1 MVEWEPERQPAS
13 QQEQTS
19 SFAERVS
26 PLAGVVIAAFGLMAL
41 GLLGFALTRV
51 VSGLSLSQIVAYYLV
66 PALWVAVSVLA
77 LRRSAEARVGFALLL
92 LSIGCSLLVAEVGA
106 TVLSGA
112 QRAGP
117 TGPSLLDEVR
127 QLRASGADAF
137 QVIVGNQLVN
147 LNPHV
152 RVGRDTLHVVTP
164 APGHAIIRLCSE
176 DRPMLTYASDRYGFD
191 NPDSVW
197 SAGANSVTMIGD
209 SYTVGVCVPSADAIP
224 GQLRATRPV
233 VNLGISGSGPL
244 QQLALLREYG
254 AQVKSKQVVWILYE
268 GNDFWDLALEA
279 NRAWLTRYLSAGHVQ
294 ALAAHAAAVDS
305 GYRQWIDS
313 ISQRA
318 PVVAAAAPLFSL
330 RDILTLRALRALVP
344 VSIPLPGSGASI
356 GLLPT
361 ILARAN
367 AEVRGWGGELVVV
380 YMPAYLR
387 YRTVIGD
394 PFPERALV
402 LAELSAQGIRVVDLH
417 ERFARE
423 TNPKALWVTPRS
435 HLTAQ
440 GYHLAASAIARS
452 LDSSRQPFGDA
463 AR

>member
-1 MVEWEPERQPAS
+1 MAEWEPES

-19 SFAERVS
+19 PFAERVS
-26 PLAGVVIAAFGLMAL
+26 PLAGVVIAASGLTAL
-41 GLLGFALTRV
+41 GIVGFSLTRW
-51 VSGLSLSQIVAYYLV
+51 VSGLSPSQIVVYYLL
-66 PALWVAVSVLA
+66 PALWVAISLLA
-77 LRRSAEARVGFALLL
+77 LRRSAEARVGFALFQ
-92 LSIGCSLLVAEVGA
+92 LSVGCSLLVAEVGA
-106 TVLSGA
+106 TVLLRAKS
-112 QRAGP
+112 AGP
-117 TGPSLLDEVR
+117 PRPSLLDEVR

-137 QVIVGNQLVN
+137 QAIAGNQLVD
-147 LNPHV
+147 LNPQV
-152 RVGRDTLHVVTP
+152 LVGRDTLHVVTP
-164 APGHAIIRLCSE
+164 APGHAIVRLCNE

-197 SAGANSVTMIGD
+197 LAGSNSVTVIGD

-224 GQLRATRPV
+224 GRLRATRPV

-268 GNDFWDLALEA
+268 GNDFWDLAREA
-279 NRAWLTRYLSAGHVQ
+279 DRAWLTRYLSAGHVQ
-294 ALAAHAAAVDS
+294 ALAAQAAAVNS

-313 ISQRA
+313 ISARA
-318 PVVAAAAPLFSL
+318 PEAAAAAPSFSL
-330 RDILTLRALRALVP
+330 RDILTMRALRALVP
-344 VSIPLPGSGASI
+344 VSVPLPGSGASI

-367 AEVRGWGGELVVV
+367 AEVREWGGELVVV

-402 LAELSAQGIRVVDLH
+402 LAELRAQGIRVVDLY
-417 ERFARE
+417 EQFGQE
-423 TNPKALWVTPRS
+423 PNPKALWVTPRS

-440 GYHLAASAIARS
+440 GYHLAASVIERS
-452 LDSSRQPFGDA
+452 LRDAQSSSGGA